1 MLDVATTETLLREQA
16 QGARRAARKLAA
28 TSTAERDRALRAMA
42 AALRRHADEILA
54 ANARDVAAGEASGMS
69 RSLLDRLSLTPAR
82 VEDMA
87 KGAEDVALL
96 PDPLGRE
103 TSWRRP
109 NGLLI
114 RKVQVPLGVLC
125 MIYEARPNVTV
136 ESASL
141 ALKSGNACLLRGSRS
156 AEHSNT
162 ALVKIL
168 RAALEESGLP
178 ADAICQVAD
187 TSRESIDVLARLNG
201 AIDCIIPRGGADL
214 INRVIQCAT
223 VPVIETGVGNCHLY
237 VHSAADLAMAL
248 ELTVNSKCSR
258 PAVCNSLETLLVDQ
272 AVAAEFLASL
282 DAAVPQVELRGC
294 PRTRALVARAR
305 EVDDDQWDHEHL
317 DFILRVR
324 VVDDLD
330 QALEH
335 IARHGSSHTEAIVTG
350 NLAAA
355 RRFQLEVDACAVNV
369 NASTRFT
376 DGGQFGFGAEIGIST
391 QKLHARG
398 PLGLAELTTSK
409 YLVEGDGQV
418 RE

>member
-1 MLDVATTETLLREQA
+1 MLEVVAPNEALLREQA
-16 QGARRAARKLAA
+16 LGARKAARKLAS
-28 TSTAERDRALRAMA
+28 TSTAQRDQGLRAMA
-42 AALRRHADEILA
+42 AAIRLNAEEILT
-54 ANARDVAAGEASGMS
+54 ANAQDVKAGEASGMS
-69 RSLLDRLSLTPAR
+69 RSLLDRLSLNPAR

-87 KGAEDVALL
+87 KGAEEVALL
-96 PDPLGRE
+96 ADPLGRE

-156 AEHSNT
+156 AEHSNA
-162 ALVKIL
+162 ALVRIL
-168 RAALEESGLP
+168 RAALEGCGLP
-178 ADAICQVAD
+178 ADAICAVAD

-214 INRVIQCAT
+214 INRVIQAAT

-258 PAVCNSLETLLVDQ
+258 PAVCNSLETVLVDQ
-272 AVAAEFLASL
+272 KVAPEFLASL
-282 DAAVPQVELRGC
+282 DAAMPQVELRGC
-294 PRTRALVARAR
+294 ERTRALITRAKAA
-305 EVDDDQWDHEHL
+305 EEWDEEHL
-317 DFILRVR
+317 DFILRVKI
-324 VVDDLD
+324 VDGLD
-330 QALEH
+330 EALDH
-335 IARHGSSHTEAIVTG
+335 IARHGSSHTEAIVTQDL
-350 NLAAA
+350 NTA

-409 YLVEGDGQV
+409 YLVEGDGHV
-418 RE
+418 RP